1 MDFLD
6 VLCWGEDLP
15 SASPTFLNSVFWKRL
30 SALAAAGGG
39 STQAPHLH
47 AGNPQGTLGE
57 CVFSGIQL
65 LLTEPAADSGSVG
78 SCVFLFS
85 REKETASA
93 AEQHLEC
100 RNQCVQNGHN
110 MYLYACYCVIC

>member
-1 MDFLD
+1 MFAGLSATMDFLN

-15 SASPTFLNSVFWKRL
+15 SASLTFLNGVFRKRL

-39 STQAPHLH
+39 SMHLH

-78 SCVFLFS
+78 GCVFLS
-85 REKETASA
+85 LKGKA
-93 AEQHLEC
+93 
-100 RNQCVQNGHN
+100 NGF
-110 MYLYACYCVIC
+110 CS